1 MAKYKITIKKSAAK
15 ELANIP
21 KKDLPKIVKR
31 IQSLAQNP
39 PPRLLVEDKS
49 GGGSQ
54 KLSRKE
60 EYRVR
65 QGDYRIVYYV
75 DDKDL
80 AVDVVKIGHRREVY
94 RP

>member
-15 ELANIP
+15 ELAEIP

-39 PPRLLVEDKS
+39 RPH
-49 GGGSQ
+49 GSQ

-65 QGDYRIVYYV
+65 QGNYRIVYSV
-75 DDKDL
+75 DDKVL